1 MPTPPPTTPDAGP
14 TDAAATADE
23 STPATPES
31 DQTGERAT
39 IPDLSTPPGPIRRA
53 WRGFVGRVKRLLWT
67 AVLRTTGRRIQP
79 SARFED
85 LTHVAGMFDA
95 DATVARRI
103 VPDAFE
109 VVEVEAD
116 RTLVTIAAYDYR
128 RVNVIGPYR
137 EVAINVPVRY
147 RGDDVGEPGT
157 YVLAMPVTTDE
168 ARWAGRLNAGFP
180 KLLGDVEMAAT
191 ADGVTSRLSLAGQ
204 HVLTLEVDATPTAE
218 TSGSG
223 RVFNVRDGT
232 VTVSEA
238 TLSGS
243 IGEGTEPGGARL
255 ALGAHPLADLLRA
268 LDVGPTS
275 RYHAYTPQGAAVLES
290 STDLGPAVGAAAPAA
305 EANPGESTS

>member
-1 MPTPPPTTPDAGP
+1 MPTPPPSTPDA
-14 TDAAATADE
+14 DAAETGVQTDEEPATSETADATTE
-23 STPATPES
+23 RGTVPAP
-31 DQTGERAT
+31 
-39 IPDLSTPPGPIRRA
+39 LSRPPGPFRRA
-53 WRGFVGRVKRLLWT
+53 WRGLAGRVKRFLWT

-79 SARFED
+79 SARFEE

-109 VVEVEAD
+109 VVEVDPD
-116 RTLVTIAAYDYR
+116 RTLVTVAAYDYR

-137 EVAINVPVRY
+137 EIAINVPVRY
-147 RGDDVGEPGT
+147 RGQAVDEPGT

-168 ARWAGRLNAGFP
+168 ARWAGRLSAGFP

-191 ADGVTSRLSLAGQ
+191 ADGVRSRLGLAGQ
-204 HVLTLEVDATPTAE
+204 HVLTLEVDATPTAQ
-218 TSGSG
+218 TSGTG

-243 IGEGTEPGGARL
+243 IGEGSEPGGARL
-255 ALGAHPLADLLRA
+255 ALGTHPLADLLRA
-268 LDVGPTS
+268 LEVGPEST
-275 RYHAYTPQGAAVLES
+275 YHAYTPRGTAVLES
-290 STDLGPAVGAAAPAA
+290 SSDLGPATGEATPAA
-305 EANPGESTS
+305 EATSGE